1 VLREFST
8 LVFRDY
14 SLKLAAILTRAAAST
29 PTIVDVQDLF
39 LRLTLD
45 LICET
50 GFGIEMGT
58 FRPSLPDIPFAKALE
73 TTNEIVFHR
82 FLDPCWK
89 LQRSFPVA
97 TRAGVVRNAKEV
109 YDFAYN
115 VIEFT
120 YGKKS

>member
-1 VLREFST
+1 
-8 LVFRDY
+8 
-14 SLKLAAILTRAAAST
+14 
-29 PTIVDVQDLF
+29 
-39 LRLTLD
+39 
-45 LICET
+45 
-50 GFGIEMGT
+50 MGT

-89 LQRSFPVA
+89 LQRSFPVG
-97 TRAGVVRNAKEV
+97 TRAAIVRNAKEV
-109 YDFAYN
+109 DDFAYN